1 MPNKAFHHIIAIK
14 IGKLA
19 EIAKNS
25 KKNTCVMTE
34 AN

>member
-19 EIAKNS
+19 EIAKGR
-25 KKNTCVMTE
+25 KNACVITQ